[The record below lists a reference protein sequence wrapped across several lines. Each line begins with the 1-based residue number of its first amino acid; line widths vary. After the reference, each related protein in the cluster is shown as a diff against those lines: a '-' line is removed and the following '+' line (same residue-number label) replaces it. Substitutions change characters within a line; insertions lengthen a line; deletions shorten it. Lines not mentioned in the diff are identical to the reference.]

1 MRLASL
7 RRLLRVL
14 LACGILYPG
23 GFPPLAG
30 LAYAAN
36 GGYSRP
42 GSSYSYSAPSR
53 RPSLGGNGGYARPSA
68 SSLGSIF
75 QGGQSGDQAVSRRSS
90 AEALHGYRASQQP
103 AAPSESRRPYTGSG
117 NGGWL
122 TEPAPR
128 RAEPAWQGG
137 GSYANGSYG
146 GGSGVWNAVLAW
158 SLLNSLSNAGS
169 SAWFR
174 NNRNDP
180 GYADWR
186 AQAEQVAARDPAVAR
201 KLSELDA
208 AMAQTPGQPRP
219 TTAASST
226 SGGHEGVWIIVAL
239 GLGGFV
245 ALWVLRNRASA
256 AASAGPANP
265 RAPPGLSGSAAS
277 RFRVGMTMP
286 VDPAPFLL
294 AAGTKVKPPPADGMI
309 SVEALGLITDG
320 TVSLHRL
327 YLPGRETFFVLHL
340 GPGGTPD
347 ECRYFSLLDQITPAN
362 RDEWGFWL
370 DPAEG
375 VIGWPQFQTKDGK
388 LYDRVWTPGS
398 SRVQPR
404 QQTETIQD
412 LTGTSQRKLQTMLY
426 GTRAGGVQAAPAF
439 EYVLVTA
446 IEQGD
451 QAWVEVHAGI
461 DINPAALSL
470 PAVPLSN

>member
-1 MRLASL
+1 MRLPSL
-7 RRLLRVL
+7 LRLLRVL
-14 LACGILYPG
+14 LACGLLYPAVL
-23 GFPPLAG
+23 P
-30 LAYAAN
+30 AYAAN

-42 GSSYSYSAPSR
+42 GFSYSASSR
-53 RPSLGGNGGYARPSA
+53 RPSVGGSGGYARPSA

-75 QGGQSGDQAVSRRSS
+75 QGGQSGDQAISRRSS
-90 AEALHGYRASQQP
+90 AEALRNYRASQQP

-137 GSYANGSYG
+137 GSYANRSYG

-174 NNRNDP
+174 DNRNDP

-186 AQAEQVAARDPAVAR
+186 AQAEQVAARDPTVAR

-208 AMAQTPGQPRP
+208 AMAQPQP
-219 TTAASST
+219 TAAAPSN

-294 AAGTKVKPPPADGMI
+294 AAGTKVKPPPPDAMI
-309 SVEALGLITDG
+309 SVEALGLISDG

-327 YLPGRETFFVLHL
+327 YLPGRDSFFMLHL
-340 GPGGTPD
+340 GPDGAPD
-347 ECRYFSLLDQITPAN
+347 ECRYFSLLDRVTPAN

-388 LYDRVWTPGS
+388 LYDRVWTPGG

-404 QQTETIQD
+404 QQTETLQD
-412 LTGTSQRKLQTMLY
+412 LAGTTQRKLQTMLY
-426 GTRAGGVQAAPAF
+426 GTRAAGVQAAPAF

-446 IEQGD
+446 VEQGD

-461 DINPAALSL
+461 DINPAALAL
-470 PAVPLSN
+470 PAVSLSN